1 MNNVTQPAID
11 SAPLAFD
18 ENGANA
24 HYEDWLWGCRVE
36 NQSGIASNGQ
46 RVTTALALQIAH
58 DTLRA
63 LDPTLPTRM
72 PWDDRDLML
81 ARAALSG
88 LRAQAGCEHLDPAV
102 TDGYLTHFCDI
113 AIYG

>member
-11 SAPLAFD
+11 FRPPVLD
-18 ENGANA
+18 ENGQDV
-24 HYEDWLWGCRVE
+24 HYADWLWGCSRPHE
-36 NQSGIASNGQ
+36 LASNGQ

-63 LDPTLPTRM
+63 LDPDAPRVPHM
-72 PWDDRDLML
+72 WNDNDLKL
-81 ARAALSG
+81 ARAAISG
-88 LRAQAGCEHLDPAV
+88 LRAQGGCEHLDPAV
-102 TDGYLTHFCDI
+102 RDGMLTHYCDI